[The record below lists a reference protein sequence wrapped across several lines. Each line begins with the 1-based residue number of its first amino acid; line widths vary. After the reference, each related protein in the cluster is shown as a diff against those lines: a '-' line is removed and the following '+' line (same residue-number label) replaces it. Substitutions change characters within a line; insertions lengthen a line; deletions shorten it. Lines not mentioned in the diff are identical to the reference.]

1 MEKFISNFR
10 GRLVDFRNVEKEVNK
25 VILNDIDSAYSQ
37 QFNIA
42 KNPEFNP
49 VKLCVFLLTN
59 VLPNVPAFQHCI
71 CQLCE
76 NCEII
81 NI

>member
-1 MEKFISNFR
+1 MEKFISSFR

-42 KNPEFNP
+42 KNPEF
-49 VKLCVFLLTN
+49 
-59 VLPNVPAFQHCI
+59 
-71 CQLCE
+71 
-76 NCEII
+76 
-81 NI
+81 